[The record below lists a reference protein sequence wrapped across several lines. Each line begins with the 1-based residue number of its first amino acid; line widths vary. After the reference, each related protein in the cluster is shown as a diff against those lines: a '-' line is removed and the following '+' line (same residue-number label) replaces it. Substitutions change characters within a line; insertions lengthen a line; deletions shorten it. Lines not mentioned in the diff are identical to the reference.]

1 MDLLQVSTPQVKIV
15 RRHRHH
21 NSSKGYISMYKTNS
35 PPMHPSQADHLYRL
49 RVNPTTRY
57 ASQALPHNTA
67 DRECIQIRQTP
78 VRA

>member
-35 PPMHPSQADHLYRL
+35 PPMHLSQADHLYRL
-49 RVNPTTRY
+49 RVTLASRY
-57 ASQALPHNTA
+57 ASQAFPHNTT
-67 DRECIQIRQTP
+67 DRECTQIRQNP